1 MPSHTP
7 ETLTAA
13 QRAERLRL
21 SGHDAGPSTTQ
32 DATMSTETKP
42 APTAAKAAAKPDRN
56 EKYREQA
63 RAALAL
69 PPLRNATEGLDP
81 RSDMD
86 MSFSLLSVD
95 DVEPYEHNPRTQPN
109 PLYDEIKA
117 SIQADGIT
125 NAITVTRRPGQERY
139 TTYGGGNTRLMIAKE
154 LFKAGDQRFARLH
167 VIVKAWAGHART
179 IAAHL
184 AENKM
189 RGDISFW
196 ENAQGV
202 NTFKAELEKERGKPL
217 TASELNAEL
226 KTMGLGF
233 GLKVLQNFAFAVEF
247 LAPIG
252 PWLRATEVNT
262 VIRPLMGALHQ
273 LGDRLGRRVDVQQ
286 AIQET
291 LRGHASMMAA
301 QAAAKS
307 VQQQQAG
314 SEEKVTPPTLDVPLL
329 VQDLHETVAALL
341 KLDARAVPA
350 MISALESDARI
361 SAETLRQVKVAPP
374 AAAPALMP
382 TPHQPPLA
390 GMLAPVTTARAPAPM
405 AAPAAKPPVPAYAP
419 DLPAP
424 LPDSSLLMAESPNAN
439 LQGLVLEH
447 LSNLNDVVPLH
458 DILCHA
464 QSMPF
469 GYLADLPEQDIAHA
483 SGQALPEAQVVLRA
497 ALWKVLAALSGQYDR
512 RVTATITDVN
522 ASRWTQAVARGP
534 QGFEEACLE
543 AATVQVQSLDGQPAI
558 ALPDLYQ
565 VLAAPD
571 VGFSL
576 TRLMAVMERIRLNHP
591 ERFLPGWEPLF

>member
-32 DATMSTETKP
+32 DATMSTETKNP
-42 APTAAKAAAKPDRN
+42 PKASTKN

-63 RAALAL
+63 RAALSL

-86 MSFSLLSVD
+86 MSFSLFSVHD
-95 DVEPYEHNPRTQPN
+95 IEPYEYNPRTQPN

-125 NAITVTRRPGQERY
+125 NAITVTRRPGQDKY

-202 NTFKAELEKERGKPL
+202 QTFKTELEKERGRPL
-217 TASELNAEL
+217 TASELNSEL
-226 KTMGLGF
+226 KAMGLNF
-233 GLKVLQNFAFAVEF
+233 GIRVLQNLAFAVEH
-247 LAPIG
+247 LAPVG

-262 VIRPLMGALHQ
+262 VVRPLVGALHQ
-273 LGDRLGRRVDVQQ
+273 LGERLGRRVEAQQ

-291 LRGHASMMAA
+291 LHRHASSMAA
-301 QAAAKS
+301 QAAAKTL
-307 VQQQQAG
+307 QQQQAG
-314 SEEKVTPPTLDVPLL
+314 GEEKATPPTLDVPLL
-329 VQDLHETVAALL
+329 VQDLHETVATLL

-350 MISALESDARI
+350 MISALESDAHI

-374 AAAPALMP
+374 AAAPVLAPVP

-390 GMLAPVTTARAPAPM
+390 GMLAPVPAARAPAPS
-405 AAPAAKPPVPAYAP
+405 AAPTGPAARPSVPAYAP

-424 LPDSSLLMAESPNAN
+424 VPDSSLLIAESPNAD

-447 LSNLNDVVPLH
+447 LSNLNNVVPLH
-458 DILCHA
+458 DILCA
-464 QSMPF
+464 VQTMPF

-483 SGQALPEAQVVLRA
+483 NGQALPDAQVVLRA

-512 RVTATITDVN
+512 RITATITDVN

>member
-1 MPSHTP
+1 
-7 ETLTAA
+7 
-13 QRAERLRL
+13 
-21 SGHDAGPSTTQ
+21 
-32 DATMSTETKP
+32 MSTETKP
-42 APTAAKAAAKPDRN
+42 APTAAAKAAAKPDRN

-95 DVEPYEHNPRTQPN
+95 DVEPYEYNPRTQPN

-154 LFKAGDQRFARLH
+154 LFKAGDPRFARLH

-202 NTFKAELEKERGKPL
+202 NTFKGELEKERGKAL
-217 TASELNAEL
+217 TASELNNEL
-226 KTMGLGF
+226 KTMGLSF
-233 GLKVLQNFAFAVEF
+233 GAKVLQNFAFAVEF
-247 LAPIG
+247 LSPIG

-262 VIRPLMGALHQ
+262 VIRPLVGALHQ
-273 LGDRLGRRVDVQQ
+273 LGDRLDRRVEVQQ
-286 AIQET
+286 AIQAA
-291 LRGHASMMAA
+291 LHRHANSIAA
-301 QAAAKS
+301 QEAAKIA
-307 VQQQQAG
+307 QQQAG
-314 SEEKVTPPTLDVPLL
+314 SEKVTPPTLDVPLL
-329 VQDLHETVAALL
+329 VQDLHDTVAAVL
-341 KLDARAVPA
+341 KVDAQTVPA

-374 AAAPALMP
+374 ATAPVPMP
-382 TPHQPPLA
+382 TPHQTPLA
-390 GMLAPVTTARAPAPM
+390 GMLAPVPAARAPAPSS
-405 AAPAAKPPVPAYAP
+405 APARPATQPSAPAYAP

-512 RVTATITDVN
+512 RITATITDVD
-522 ASRWTQAVARGP
+522 ASRWTQAVAKGP

>member
-1 MPSHTP
+1 
-7 ETLTAA
+7 
-13 QRAERLRL
+13 
-21 SGHDAGPSTTQ
+21 
-32 DATMSTETKP
+32 MSTDTKP
-42 APTAAKAAAKPDRN
+42 APAKAAAKPDRN

-217 TASELNAEL
+217 TAGELNAEL

-247 LAPIG
+247 LSPIG

-262 VIRPLMGALHQ
+262 VVRPLVGALHQ
-273 LGDRLGRRVDVQQ
+273 LADRLGRRVEVQQ

-291 LRGHASMMAA
+291 LRSHADSMAV
-301 QAAAKS
+301 QAAAMRG
-307 VQQQQAG
+307 QQTG
-314 SEEKVTPPTLDVPLL
+314 HEEKATPPTLDVPLL
-329 VQDLHETVAALL
+329 VQDLNATVATLL
-341 KLDARAVPA
+341 KLDAQAIPA

-374 AAAPALMP
+374 AAAPMP
-382 TPHQPPLA
+382 ILHQPPLA
-390 GMLAPVTTARAPAPM
+390 GMLAPVPAARAPAPSS
-405 AAPAAKPPVPAYAP
+405 APTRPAAQPSVPAYVP
-419 DLPAP
+419 NLPAP
-424 LPDSSLLMAESPNAN
+424 APDSSLLMAESPNAD

-447 LSNLNDVVPLH
+447 LSNLNDVVPLQ
-458 DILCHA
+458 DILCA
-464 QSMPF
+464 VQTMPF
-469 GYLADLPEQDIAHA
+469 GYLADLPEQDIAHVG
-483 SGQALPEAQVVLRA
+483 GQALPEAQVVLRA

-512 RVTATITDVN
+512 RITATITATITDVN

-565 VLAAPD
+565 VLATPD
-571 VGFSL
+571 VGLSL